1 MFYRRLLKASCF
13 MLIAIFA
20 VSSPLYAEDD
30 RSRFD
35 EAISNDDM
43 NMLLELI
50 ASGADVDARDERG
63 WTPLM
68 RAAAYNGDPDI
79 IKTLLDAGADV
90 NARDNLGFTPLMHA
104 VPRFNSNS
112 DMIIALLDAGA
123 DAKAKDIY
131 GKRAVDYAKDNS
143 RIYRTNAYWTLND
156 ASF

>member
-1 MFYRRLLKASCF
+1 MYCKFYRRLLKASCF

-79 IKTLLDAGADV
+79 IK
-90 NARDNLGFTPLMHA
+90 
-104 VPRFNSNS
+104 
-112 DMIIALLDAGA
+112 ALLNAGA

-131 GKRAVDYAKDNS
+131 GRRAVDYAKDNS

>member
-13 MLIAIFA
+13 MLIAIIA

-68 RAAAYNGDPDI
+68 RAAAYD
-79 IKTLLDAGADV
+79 
-90 NARDNLGFTPLMHA
+90 
-104 VPRFNSNS
+104 S
-112 DMIIALLDAGA
+112 D
-123 DAKAKDIY
+123 
-131 GKRAVDYAKDNS
+131 
-143 RIYRTNAYWTLND
+143 
-156 ASF
+156 